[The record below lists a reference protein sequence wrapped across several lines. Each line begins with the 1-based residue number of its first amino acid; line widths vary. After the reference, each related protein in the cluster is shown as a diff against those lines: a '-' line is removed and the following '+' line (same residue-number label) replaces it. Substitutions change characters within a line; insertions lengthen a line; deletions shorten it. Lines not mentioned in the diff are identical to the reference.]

1 MGGKMRVAV
10 IDDES
15 IFRMQR
21 KMMVYKVATRSAL
34 TLEVEEFETGQ
45 SFVEALTERR
55 FDIVFMDIYMPDMD
69 GIETAKKL
77 RELTEKTFLIFMTA
91 SEGHYPDAFSLH
103 AFDYVTKPFT
113 LERIDNVISEI
124 VDHTPIDAIFIK
136 ITVGSVDERIYLKN
150 IVSVTTDGHYL
161 EIHKDDGESSRVRL
175 TSGEFLNMTGSD
187 KRFIMINRGIII
199 NMDFIDKIDGGD
211 VYLDDRTV
219 FPMSAKKIVDITQKI
234 RDYQFSNN

>member
-1 MGGKMRVAV
+1 MRVAV

-15 IFRMQR
+15 IFRMQL
-21 KMMVYKVATRSAL
+21 KMMVEKVAANRAL
-34 TLEVEEFETGQ
+34 TLEVEEFESGQ
-45 SFVEALTERR
+45 SFVDALSERR
-55 FDIVFMDIYMPDMD
+55 FDIVFMDIFMPDMD

-113 LERIDNVISEI
+113 LERIDTVISEI

-175 TSGEFLNMTGSD
+175 TSGEFLSMTGSD

-199 NMDFIDKIDGGD
+199 NMDYIDHIDGAD
-211 VYLDDRTV
+211 VYLDDRSI
-219 FPMSAKKIVDITQKI
+219 FPISAKKVADITQKI
-234 RDYQFSNN
+234 RDYQFNTH

>member
-1 MGGKMRVAV
+1 MRVAV

-15 IFRMQR
+15 IFRMQL
-21 KMMVYKVATRSAL
+21 KMMVEKVASKRAL
-34 TLEVEEFETGQ
+34 NLEVEEFETGQ

-55 FDIVFMDIYMPDMD
+55 FDIVFMDIFMPDMD

-161 EIHKDDGESSRVRL
+161 EIHKDDGGSSRVRL
-175 TSGEFLNMTGSD
+175 TSGEFISMTGSD
-187 KRFIMINRGIII
+187 RRFIMINRGIII
-199 NMDFIDKIDGGD
+199 NMDYIDRIEGGD
-211 VYLDDRTV
+211 VYLDDRSIY
-219 FPMSAKKIVDITQKI
+219 PMSAKKIADITQKI
-234 RDYQFSNN
+234 RDYQFSSN

>member
-1 MGGKMRVAV
+1 MRVAV

-15 IFRMQR
+15 IFRMQL
-21 KMMVYKVATRSAL
+21 KMMVEKVATNRAL
-34 TLEVEEFETGQ
+34 TLEVEEFDTGQ

-77 RELTEKTFLIFMTA
+77 RALTEKTFLIFMTA

-113 LERIDNVISEI
+113 LERIDNLISEI

-161 EIHKDDGESSRVRL
+161 EIHKDDGTSFRVRL
-175 TSGEFLNMTGSD
+175 TSGEFLGMTGSD

-199 NMDFIDKIDGGD
+199 NMDFINRIEGAE
-211 VYLDDRTV
+211 VYLDDRSIY
-219 FPMSAKKIVDITQKI
+219 PISAKKVAEITQQI
-234 RDYQFSNN
+234 RDYQFNSQ

>member
-1 MGGKMRVAV
+1 MRVAV

-15 IFRMQR
+15 IFRMQL
-21 KMMVYKVATRSAL
+21 KMMVEKVAENRAL
-34 TLEVEEFETGQ
+34 TLDVEEFETGQ
-45 SFVEALTERR
+45 SFVDALSERR

-113 LERIDNVISEI
+113 LERIDNLISEI
-124 VDHTPIDAIFIK
+124 VAHTPIDALFIK

-161 EIHKDDGESSRVRL
+161 EIHKDDGTSSRVRL
-175 TSGEFLNMTGSD
+175 TSGEFINMTGSD

-199 NMDFIDKIDGGD
+199 NMDYIDRIEGPD
-211 VYLDDRTV
+211 VMLDDRSI
-219 FPMSAKKIVDITQKI
+219 FPISAKKVADITQKI
-234 RDYQFSNN
+234 RDYQFSNR